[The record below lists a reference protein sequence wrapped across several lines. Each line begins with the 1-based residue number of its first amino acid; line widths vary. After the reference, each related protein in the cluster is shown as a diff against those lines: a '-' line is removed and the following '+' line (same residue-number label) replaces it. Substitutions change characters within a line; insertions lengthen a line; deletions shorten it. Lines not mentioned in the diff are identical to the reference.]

1 MHGAVGKITLPRQK
15 IQENTIAFISGVLT
29 LTLTLTLHPNPNPD
43 PDPDPNPNPNPNPNP
58 DPDPN
63 QVCWRRAHSAFGTRR
78 PTASI

>member
-1 MHGAVGKITLPRQK
+1 VHGAVGKITLPRQK

-29 LTLTLTLHPNPNPD
+29 LTLTLHPNPNPD
-43 PDPDPNPNPNPNPNP
+43 PDPNPNPNPNP

>member
-29 LTLTLTLHPNPNPD
+29 LTLTLHPNPNPD
-43 PDPDPNPNPNPNPNP
+43 PDPNPNPNPNP